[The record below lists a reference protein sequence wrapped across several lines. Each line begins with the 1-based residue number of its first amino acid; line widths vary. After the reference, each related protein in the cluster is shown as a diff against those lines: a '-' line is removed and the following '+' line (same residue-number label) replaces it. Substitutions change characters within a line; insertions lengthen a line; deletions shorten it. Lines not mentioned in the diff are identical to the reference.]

1 MLSSPEA
8 LRVGAEAMF
17 VRVFSIMRKEFLHI
31 VRDPRTLAVMF
42 LIPIVQLLL
51 LGYAATTDVK
61 HLPTAILD
69 QDRTLRSRQLVEAYR
84 ASGYF
89 DISEVVGSEAD
100 MALAVDS
107 GRVQA
112 GLTIPAGYERAL
124 ARGEKVKVGFIIDGS
139 DPSVASTALS
149 AAQGVGQAQSLEV
162 LQATFGGRLEAAP
175 GIEVHPRVWYNPSM
189 ESANF
194 MIPGLIG
201 MILQMLTMLLTAMAI
216 VREREQG
223 TIEQLI
229 VTPIRP
235 LELIIGKV
243 GPYVVIAFWDLLEI
257 LAIGVWWFGVPIHG
271 SVSLLLGLAST
282 FLLTSL
288 GLGILISTV
297 SKTQQEAMMLTF
309 FLMLPS
315 IFLSGYFFPIAAMPQ
330 ILQYVSRIIPLTY
343 ILVIVRAIILKGV
356 GFEVLAGDVA
366 ALGVFGV
373 VVLALAAARFR
384 KRLE

>member
-1 MLSSPEA
+1 MLSSSEA

-162 LQATFGGRLEAAP
+162 LQAKLGGRLEAAP

>member
-1 MLSSPEA
+1 ML
-8 LRVGAEAMF
+8 
-17 VRVFSIMRKEFLHI
+17 VRTLSIIRKEFLHI

-61 HLPTAILD
+61 HLATAVLD
-69 QDRTLRSRQLVEAYR
+69 QDRTVRSRDLVEAYR

-89 DISEVVGSEAD
+89 DIVLQVGSEKE
-100 MALAVDS
+100 MALAMDE
-107 GRVQA
+107 GTIRA
-112 GLTIPAGYERAL
+112 GLIIPAAYEEGL
-124 ARGEKVKVGFIIDGS
+124 GRGEKVSVGFVIDGS
-139 DPSVASTALS
+139 DPSVANTALA

-162 LQATFGGRLEAAP
+162 IERHLGARLAAAP
-175 GIEVHPRVWYNPSM
+175 GIDVQARVWYNPSM

-235 LELIIGKV
+235 LELIVGKV
-243 GPYVVIAFWDLLEI
+243 VPYIVIAFWDLLEI
-257 LAIGVWWFGVPIHG
+257 LAIGVWWFGVPVHG
-271 SVSLLLGLAST
+271 SVSLLLVLSCV
-282 FLLTSL
+282 FLMTSL
-288 GLGILISTV
+288 GFGILISTV

-309 FLMLPS
+309 FVMLPS
-315 IFLSGYFFPIAAMPQ
+315 IFLSGYFFPIAAMP
-330 ILQYVSRIIPLTY
+330 ILLQYVSALIPLTH
-343 ILVIVRAIILKGV
+343 ILIIVRAILLKGV
-356 GFEVLAGDVA
+356 GFGLLAGEVWALA
-366 ALGVFGV
+366 AFGGAV
-373 VVLALAAARFR
+373 MILAAARFR